1 VIRRSLL
8 IIGLLVVAA
17 GVSGTSPGRAA
28 TPRWTETVVVR
39 GQFGPGPEQ
48 FGRSGIEMSKKT
60 LRLVTCFAA
69 NPRHIA
75 VHDRVKKDVKVFAP
89 TGAFE
94 GAFPLILM
102 GSSRP
107 DTVRARDIAL
117 DADVLYVLVDENEGG
132 KAIPATMRVAT
143 FDVETGACTGVTVIE
158 TARLAQAGTPTARGA
173 DAFVLQTNGPR
184 LWIYDTLR
192 QLSFEVVSAGPS
204 HLSERPV
211 FGWGGTTRVRTDD
224 NASTINL
231 LDAEGKMTRRIPQ
244 AGVLVAVSEDG
255 DAFAVLQTA
264 GGADWVVAVFSAEG
278 DPIGTAPRP
287 NRSWKPFKAPV
298 MERKYEVVETPAGAE
313 LYELYAGAEGVR
325 VVRWGR

>member
-1 VIRRSLL
+1 MIRRSLL
-8 IIGLLVVAA
+8 VLAAFFVA
-17 GVSGTSPGRAA
+17 GGSSSAA
-28 TPRWTETVVVR
+28 ATTPRWTETVVVR
-39 GQFGPGPEQ
+39 GQFGAAPEQ
-48 FGRSGIEMSKKT
+48 FGRAGIETSKKT

-69 NPRHIA
+69 SPRHIA
-75 VHDRVKKDVKVFAP
+75 IHDRIKKDVKVFAP

-94 GAFPLILM
+94 GAFPLVLT
-102 GSSRP
+102 GSARP

-117 DADVLYVLVDENEGG
+117 DADVLYVLVDENDGG
-132 KAIPATMRVAT
+132 KAVPATMRVAT
-143 FDVETGACTGVTVIE
+143 FNAATGGCTGVTVIE

-173 DAFVLQTNGPR
+173 DAFVLHPNGPK
-184 LWIYDTLR
+184 LSIYDTLR
-192 QLSFEVVSAGPS
+192 QLSFEVVSAGAS
-204 HLSERPV
+204 HLSDRPV

-224 NASTINL
+224 NASTINV

-244 AGVLVAVSEDG
+244 AGVLVAVSGDG

-264 GGADWVVAVFSAEG
+264 GGADWVVAVFSGAG

-313 LYELYAGAEGVR
+313 LYEMYAGIDGVR

>member
-1 VIRRSLL
+1 MKGWIAPRL
-8 IIGLLVVAA
+8 IVAGA
-17 GVSGTSPGRAA
+17 SGVSSARAA

-39 GQFGPGPEQ
+39 GQFGAGPEQ
-48 FGRSGIEMSKKT
+48 FGRAGIEASKKT

-69 NPRHIA
+69 STRHVA

-94 GAFPLILM
+94 GAFPLRLTE
-102 GSSRP
+102 SSRP

-117 DADVLYVLVDENEGG
+117 DAGVLYVLVDENDGG
-132 KAIPATMRVAT
+132 KSIPATMRVAT
-143 FDVETGACTGVTVIE
+143 FDVETGVCTGVTVLE

-173 DAFVLQTNGPR
+173 DAFVLHPNGPR
-184 LWIYDTLR
+184 LWIFDTLR

-204 HLSERPV
+204 HLGDRPV

-244 AGVLVAVSEDG
+244 AGVLVAVSQDG

-264 GGADWVVAVFSAEG
+264 GGADWIVAVFNAEG
-278 DPIGTAPRP
+278 DPVGAAPRP